1 MKNKYVY
8 YEDFGAKGDGV
19 TDDFL
24 AFKAAHAYANENGLP
39 VKVREGAVYYL
50 HDNRVDGVAAS
61 IVVQTDVDW
70 TGAEIIIDDSDIDYF
85 DGTRRATTHM
95 FRFTSEYEKLTWT
108 LDNEEEAKKL
118 RAIGAV
124 GEKYGTTHI
133 DLGLGYPAMLVLY
146 NANHE
151 VYRRSGK
158 AYEKRGKGNPGSAQH
173 ELIVVDEN
181 GKIDPSTPFMFDYD
195 EITRIDIIRDDIKP
209 ITVKGTTVTTRAC
222 RVNARTYITKEDGT
236 QVTRDA
242 SYYSRGLCVNRSHTL
257 IDGIKHVVV
266 GEFTP
271 DEHRAGFLGPHYQG
285 FFSGFEAN
293 EITFKNCVMQ
303 GRRYYRIQG
312 TYDLGGN
319 LVNKITFDSCVQSN
333 FWIDADGN
341 PTEWGKGDLSM
352 RWNDINGLRV
362 RHCWGV
368 GGTNFCKNMSYINSK
383 LSRFDAH
390 CGLYNG
396 QIINSHL
403 TFFAITGKGDFTV
416 KNIHWYSSDN
426 GQTDSSLVY
435 MRGDYGCTWEG
446 NVTLDNV
453 TAHINDDF
461 WIFFHSFGNWDYGYK
476 CYMPNYSINNLKI
489 VKRDS
494 GEPVG
499 EGFEFDVMYKYH
511 EKYMHRETTDHTCL
525 KRNIDLTLLELEG
538 NFHNDNPIGRPE
550 YIKVTNNEAGYVYK
564 LPYDEDPES
573 FFAETKFIYGE
584 GEDEYYLGTNHK
596 DTETFKF
603 V

>member
-1 MKNKYVY
+1 MENKYVY

-24 AFKAAHAYANENGLP
+24 AFKAAHTYANENRLP
-39 VKVREGAVYYL
+39 VKAKNGAVYYL
-50 HDNRVDGVAAS
+50 HNTCVDVTAS
-61 IVVQTDVDW
+61 FIEVQTDVDW

-85 DGTRRATTHM
+85 DGTRMAMSHM
-95 FRFTSEYEKLTWT
+95 FYITSEYKKQVLSI
-108 LDNEEEAKKL
+108 DNEEDAQKL
-118 RAIGAV
+118 RKIGSV

-133 DLGLGYPAMLVLY
+133 DLGLGYPAMLVIY

-158 AYEKRGKGNPGSAQH
+158 AYEKRGNGNPGSAQH

-195 EITRIDIIRDDIKP
+195 ELTRIDIIRDDIKP
-209 ITVKGTTVTTRAC
+209 ITITGTTVTTRAC
-222 RVNARTYITKEDGT
+222 RVNARTQITKDDGN
-236 QVTRDA
+236 VANRDA
-242 SYYSRGLCVNRSHTL
+242 GYYSRGLCVNRSHTL
-257 IDGIKHVVV
+257 VDGIKHVVV

-285 FFSGFEAN
+285 FFSGLEAN

-312 TYDLGGN
+312 TYDLSGN
-319 LVNKITFDSCVQSN
+319 LVNKIVFDSCVQSN

-352 RWNDINGLRV
+352 RWNDINGLKV

-396 QIINSHL
+396 SIIDSHL

-416 KNIHWYSSDN
+416 RNTHWYSTDN
-426 GQTDSSLVY
+426 GPTDSSLVY
-435 MRGDYGCTWEG
+435 MRGDYGCTWDG
-446 NVTLDNV
+446 SVILDNV

-461 WIFFHSFGNWDYGYK
+461 WIFFHGFGNWYYGYK
-476 CYMPNYSINNLKI
+476 CYMPSYDINNLKI
-489 VKRDS
+489 VKRS
-494 GEPVG
+494 TGEDVG
-499 EGFEFDVMYKYH
+499 EGFEFDVIHKYKD
-511 EKYMHRETTDHTCL
+511 KYMHREQTFCTPL
-525 KRNIDLTLLELEG
+525 VRNIDHTWTVFDG
-538 NFHNDNPIGRPE
+538 NFNNDNPIGKPD
-550 YIKVTNNEAGYVYK
+550 YIKITGNDSGYVFK
-564 LPYDEDPES
+564 LPYDDDPDA
-573 FFAETKFIYGE
+573 FFAETKFIYGN
-584 GEDEYYLGTNHK
+584 GENEYYIGTNHK
-596 DTETFKF
+596 DTQTFKF